1 MKTQQ
6 EVNNFFQENTV
17 HVSAIYQ
24 IVQYL
29 KDFNL
34 KLPNNV
40 ILHEKGIGQTDFF
53 KWFENQTNSLNK
65 NKYPDS
71 VLKCEATLG
80 FKEIFS
86 VVRNVPFKYYSLLG
100 NFGKLLICRD
110 AYWKIAGEEM
120 GLGKPWKPDWGYE
133 TTKHAIC
140 TYKNTIV
147 KNNAIHANSILVFPT
162 EEMRNTFYEHF
173 KDLIEQ
179 CKELL

>member
-17 HVSAIYQ
+17 HVFAIYQ

-40 ILHEKGIGQTDFF
+40 ILHEKGIDQAHFF
-53 KWFENQTNSLNK
+53 KWFDDKTNNLK
-65 NKYPDS
+65 EIKYPTNYKECCD
-71 VLKCEATLG
+71 VL
-80 FKEIFS
+80 
-86 VVRNVPFKYYSLLG
+86 SLYEDGRLYTKG
-100 NFGKLLICRD
+100 YKANLIQNFQKLLICRD

-120 GLGKPWKPDWGYE
+120 GLDMPWKPNWNDFKNKYGISYYR
-133 TTKHAIC
+133 C
-140 TYKNTIV
+140 TLTL
-147 KNNAIHANSILVFPT
+147 SIYFISNKILAFPT
-162 EEMRNTFYEHF
+162 EEMRDDFFKNF